1 MQIDSPE
8 GANQGYY
15 RVGRSLDAAGQVTG
29 GWSPWIA
36 VPDWFAWENQGAGIA
51 IADLDG
57 NGRPALVVFQVDSPA
72 GLNAG
77 YYRVG
82 WNLDADG
89 QVTGGWSEWM
99 RADWFSWEN
108 QGAGIAITDL
118 DGNGR
123 PNWWFSRSTT
133 PPMPT
138 RPPIRSAGTWML
150 KAGSPAGGAPGLW
163 CRDGSPGESGRR
175 YRPRRL

>member
-1 MQIDSPE
+1 MEPLD
-8 GANQGYY
+8 
-15 RVGRSLDAAGQVTG
+15 RRSRLVRLGEPA
-29 GWSPWIA
+29 
-36 VPDWFAWENQGAGIA
+36 AGIA

-57 NGRPALVVFQVDSPA
+57 NGRPELVVFQVDSPA

-108 QGAGIAITDL
+108 QGAEIAIADL

-123 PNWWFSRSTT
+123 PELVVFQVDN
-133 PPMPT
+133 PADANQAC
-138 RPPIRSAGTWML
+138 IRSAGTWTV
-150 KAGSPAGGAPGLW
+150 KAG
-163 CRDGSPGESGRR
+163 
-175 YRPRRL
+175 